1 MNNIIKM
8 LSANKDFRM
17 VIADTHQISEKALSE
32 FTGTSLYTQV
42 FGADHYKL
50 YAIIC
55 HK

>member
-32 FTGTSLYTQV
+32 FTGTIVYASFWSRSLQIVRY
-42 FGADHYKL
+42 YL
-50 YAIIC
+50 P
-55 HK
+55 

>member
-32 FTGTSLYTQV
+32 FTGTYCMRKFLE
-42 FGADHYKL
+42 
-50 YAIIC
+50 
-55 HK
+55 